1 MISYLAGK
9 IVLKAENFVV
19 LDVNGVGYE
28 VFLAMPTMEKAPETG
43 SDFKC
48 FCYLEANER
57 LMRLYGFL
65 TFDELELF
73 KVIRNIQGAGP
84 KAALEISAI
93 GSLAKIKGL
102 MEKGDIGFL
111 NNIPGIGP
119 KKAQKIILELSGQI
133 KNLGSLS
140 RKERDV
146 LEKDEAYLA
155 LIKLGFSKEKAQ
167 KAILELPKEIKDTQ
181 EKIKKAL
188 QILGK

>member
-1 MISYLAGK
+1 M
-9 IVLKAENFVV
+9 V
-19 LDVNGVGYE
+19 LDVSGVGYE
-28 VFLAMPTMEKAPETG
+28 VFLYEASMEKLPEAG

-57 LMRLYGFL
+57 VMRLYGFL

-102 MEKGDIGFL
+102 MEKGNIGFL

-133 KNLGSLS
+133 KNVGAMSK
-140 RKERDV
+140 KEKEL
-146 LEKDEAYLA
+146 LENDEVYLA
-155 LIKLGFSKEKAQ
+155 LIKLGFGKEKAQ
-167 KAILELPKEIKDTQ
+167 KAILDLPKEIKDTQ

>member
-1 MISYLAGK
+1 MIAYLSGK
-9 IVLKAENFVV
+9 IVLKADNFVI
-19 LDVNGVGYE
+19 LDVNGIGYE
-28 VFLAMPTMEKAPETG
+28 VFLSEASMEKAPEQS

-57 LMRLYGFL
+57 AMKLFGFL
-65 TFDELELF
+65 TFEELELF

-93 GSLAKIKGL
+93 GSLGKIKEM
-102 MEKGDIGFL
+102 MEKGNIGFL

-133 KNLGSLS
+133 KNIGAMSK
-140 RKERDV
+140 KEKDL
-146 LEKDEAYLA
+146 LESDEAYLA
-155 LIKLGFSKEKAQ
+155 LIKLGFSREKAQ
-167 KAILELPKEIKDTQ
+167 KALLELPKGIKDNQ
-181 EKIKKAL
+181 ERIKLAL